1 MRCFDTKSDG
11 TLMILRVDVAVVALD
26 IKSEVLFVTADKS
39 KRLRWRELNK
49 LIRYYKSILL

>member
-1 MRCFDTKSDG
+1 MTQK
-11 TLMILRVDVAVVALD
+11 DVERFNIKEKLAMCEKELHD
-26 IKSEVLFVTADKS
+26 IELTADKS